1 MTIHNDSSRRSSAK
15 MYIGELPRRS
25 GRSVHAIRWYES
37 IGLVPGVVRDTGKR
51 RVYGELHVGWLDLI
65 DRLRLTGMSTKQI
78 RAYADLTARGSTT
91 LQARR
96 DLLAAH
102 HEHVVAMIGEWHQAL
117 SLIDRKIEFYANWIS
132 TGRRPAEP
140 SVPGKSSV
148 GRRARRLLKRSP
160 ADRE

>member
-1 MTIHNDSSRRSSAK
+1 MALRSDSKKPARPT
-15 MYIGELPRRS
+15 MHIGELSRRS

-37 IGLVPGVVRDTGKR
+37 IGLVPGVVRDAGRR

-78 RAYADLTARGSTT
+78 RAYAALTARGSAT

-102 HEHVVAMIGEWHQAL
+102 REQVIAMIGEWRQAL
-117 SLIDRKIEFYANWIS
+117 SLIDRKMEFYANWIS
-132 TGRRPAEP
+132 TGRRPTEP
-140 SVPGKSSV
+140 VAPGKAS
-148 GRRARRLLKRSP
+148 GRGQTKRSLKRST
-160 ADRE
+160 A